1 MYFYYVP
8 AERDKVE
15 GPDLVLRE
23 PTCSHSQIFM
33 KCICFRHH
41 HHEVDNKYT
50 EIQRQVTVR
59 AMKKHKGSRRG
70 TAEQR
75 PE

>member
-23 PTCSHSQIFM
+23 PTCSHSQIFV
-33 KCICFRHH
+33 KCVCFRHH
-41 HHEVDNKYT
+41 HHEADNKYT
-50 EIQRQVTVR
+50 
-59 AMKKHKGSRRG
+59 KKYSIR
-70 TAEQR
+70 
-75 PE
+75 